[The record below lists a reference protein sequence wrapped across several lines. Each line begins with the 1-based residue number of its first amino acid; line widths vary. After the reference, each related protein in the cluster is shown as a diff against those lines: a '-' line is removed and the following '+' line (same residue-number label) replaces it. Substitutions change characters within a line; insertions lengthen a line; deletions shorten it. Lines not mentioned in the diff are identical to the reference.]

1 MPTIS
6 SFFGIAIRMYY
17 VDHPLPHIHASY
29 AGDEATIDTR
39 TGEVIEGYLPIAP
52 ARQVKQWT
60 LIHVLELE
68 ANWERARAKV
78 PLVRITGLDAD

>member
-17 VDHPLPHIHASY
+17 VDHPPPHIHASY
-29 AGDEATIDTR
+29 AGDEATIDIR

-52 ARQVKQWT
+52 ARQVKRWT
-60 LIHVLELE
+60 LIHVPELE

-78 PLVRITGLDAD
+78 PLVRITELDAD